1 MEVMLFIT
9 KTNYPWFL
17 KVQTVYVVC
26 ISWEVSVARTLKLQQ
41 DTMGN
46 WHNAYRKETQGFS
59 CPLGI
64 SGFKR
69 AVI

>member
-26 ISWEVSVARTLKLQQ
+26 ISWEVSVTRTLKLQQ
-41 DTMGN
+41 DTMG
-46 WHNAYRKETQGFS
+46 S
-59 CPLGI
+59 
-64 SGFKR
+64 
-69 AVI
+69 